1 MSLDVAR
8 ENMQTTQT
16 SNPQPSCC
24 KTLTTAPLWHQ
35 MISFFKTCSFPSFK
49 KAKKTPNKT
58 KPYHMQWNFACF
70 IMLVQ
75 AVSLVKMQPLCLN
88 DSESFETDW
97 SLLNCM
103 DLPNSLLSEVSLTDG
118 SCDLSRRTTKAKKP
132 RSSNT
137 LWLVGSWIMVMLEPV
152 KPQA

>member
-1 MSLDVAR
+1 MHVFGRSHR
-8 ENMQTTQT
+8 EHANYTDFTPTTFLLQDA
-16 SNPQPSCC
+16 NHC
-24 KTLTTAPLWHQ
+24 TTVTPNDF
-35 MISFFKTCSFPSFK
+35 IFKNLFFK
-49 KAKKTPNKT
+49 KAKKKTPNRT

-70 IMLVQ
+70 IMLVH

-103 DLPNSLLSEVSLTDG
+103 DLPNSLLSEVFLTDG
-118 SCDLSRRTTKAKKP
+118 SCDLSSRTTKAKKP

-152 KPQA
+152 KP

>member
-1 MSLDVAR
+1 
-8 ENMQTTQT
+8 
-16 SNPQPSCC
+16 
-24 KTLTTAPLWHQ
+24 
-35 MISFFKTCSFPSFK
+35 
-49 KAKKTPNKT
+49 
-58 KPYHMQWNFACF
+58 
-70 IMLVQ
+70 MLVH

-118 SCDLSRRTTKAKKP
+118 SCDLSNRTTKAKKP

-137 LWLVGSWIMVMLEPV
+137 LWLVGS
-152 KPQA
+152 